1 MERERV
7 SERHIDEILR
17 MATERGASDVHLTVG
32 VPPQIRVDGRLVRTN
47 YEPLR
52 PEDVQRLTYEVLN
65 DQQIVRFEQTHELDF
80 SYGVAGLGR
89 FRVNLYMQRG
99 CIAAAFRMIPT
110 AIPSFQQLGLPPLLR
125 EIAGRNSG
133 LILVTGPTGCGKST
147 TQACMINHINHIRE
161 CHIVTIEDPI
171 EYLHAHKKAM
181 INQREL
187 GADTL
192 SFEAALRAVLRE
204 DPDVILIGEMRDL
217 DTISTALT
225 LAETGHLVFGTLH
238 TRNAPQTIDRLVD
251 VFPPHQQDQIRI
263 LLAHTLEAVIAQ
275 QLLPRNG
282 FGRVPAVEIL
292 LANAAIR
299 NLIREA
305 KTHQIYSLLETS
317 AQQGMQTMDRALAEL
332 VRSGQVSRTE
342 AAVRAI
348 DQDNFNRLCRDG

>member
-1 MERERV
+1 M
-7 SERHIDEILR
+7 DEILR
-17 MATERGASDVHLTVG
+17 MAVERGASDVHFTVG
-32 VPPQIRVDGRLVRTN
+32 VPPGIRVDGRLVRTN

-52 PEDVQRLTYEVLN
+52 PEDVHRLTYEILD

-80 SYGVAGLGR
+80 SYGVTGLGR
-89 FRVNLYMQRG
+89 FRVNLYLQRG
-99 CIAAAFRMIPT
+99 CVAAAFRMIPT
-110 AIPSFQQLGLPPLLR
+110 AIPGFQQLNLPSTLR
-125 EIAGRNSG
+125 EIASRNSG

-147 TQACMINHINHIRE
+147 TQACMINHINHTRE

-171 EYLHAHKKAM
+171 EYLHSHKKAM

-187 GADTL
+187 GSDTL

-217 DTISTALT
+217 NTISTALT

-238 TRNAPQTIDRLVD
+238 TRNAPQTIDRIID
-251 VFPPHQQDQIRI
+251 VFPPHQQDQIRV
-263 LLAHTLEAVIAQ
+263 LVAHTMEAIIAQ

-292 LANAAIR
+292 IATSAIR
-299 NLIREA
+299 NLVREA
-305 KTHQIYSLLETS
+305 KTHQMYSLMETS
-317 AQQGMQTMDRALAEL
+317 AQQGMQTMDRSLAEL
-332 VRSGQVSRTE
+332 VCTGQVSRSE

-348 DQDNFNRLCRDG
+348 DLDNFNRLVREV

>member
-1 MERERV
+1 MERDRV

-32 VPPQIRVDGRLVRTN
+32 VPPEIRVDGRLIRTN

-52 PEDVQRLTYEVLN
+52 PEDVQRLAYEILG
-65 DQQIVRFEQTHELDF
+65 DQQIVKFEQTHELDF

-89 FRVNLYMQRG
+89 FRVNLYVQRG

-110 AIPSFQQLGLPPLLR
+110 AIPSFQQLNLPPILR
-125 EIAGRNSG
+125 EISTRNSG

-147 TQACMINHINHIRE
+147 TQACMINHINHVRE

-171 EYLHAHKKAM
+171 EYLHSHKKAM

-192 SFEAALRAVLRE
+192 SFQAALRAVLRE

-251 VFPPHQQDQIRI
+251 VFPPHQQDQVRI
-263 LLAHTLEAVIAQ
+263 LLAHTMEAVVAQ

-282 FGRVPAVEIL
+282 FGRVPAVEL
-292 LANAAIR
+292 LMANSAIR
-299 NLIREA
+299 NLVREA
-305 KTHQIYSLLETS
+305 KTHQIYSLMETS
-317 AQQGMQTMDRALAEL
+317 AQQGMQTMDRALADL
-332 VRSGQVSRTE
+332 VRSGLVSRTE

-348 DQDNFNRLCRDG
+348 DQDNFNRLCRDV